1 MKVKLDSISLLEK
14 YREIKINKSENVKD
28 NNKSP
33 EDIIDI
39 SKRVIQATNG
49 KKVQLTYTPYNN
61 DVNAVIL
68 SEHREKIE
76 VK

>member
-14 YREIKINKSENVKD
+14 HEEIKINKSKNIKD
-28 NNKSP
+28 NSKLP

-39 SKRVIQATNG
+39 SKRTIQATNS
-49 KKVQLTYTPYNN
+49 KQVQLIYTPYNN
-61 DVNAVIL
+61 EVNAVIL